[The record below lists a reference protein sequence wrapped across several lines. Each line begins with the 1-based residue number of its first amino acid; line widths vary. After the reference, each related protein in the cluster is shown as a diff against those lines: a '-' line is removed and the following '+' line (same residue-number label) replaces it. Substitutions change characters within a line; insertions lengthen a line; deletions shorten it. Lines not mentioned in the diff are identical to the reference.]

1 MARDRPQLNW
11 SVLYRSRLIWQLAG
25 IYILFGFSYVVYAT
39 FFVDYLASEAGFQI
53 RRAGSLWSAIG
64 MLSLASGFI
73 WGSDSD
79 RLGRRYTLALVLLI
93 QGSSYALFGLWL
105 GAAAALFLSMGRAQ
119 EQGGSHEQERWA
131 GVLSGQLV

>member
-1 MARDRPQLNW
+1 MAGDRPQLNW
-11 SVLYRSRLIWQLAG
+11 SVLYRSRQIWQLAG
-25 IYILFGFSYVVYAT
+25 IYILFGFSYVIYAT
-39 FFVDYLASEAGFQI
+39 FFVDYLTSEAGFQI

-79 RLGRRYTLALVLLI
+79 RLGRRY
-93 QGSSYALFGLWL
+93 ALFGLWL

-119 EQGGSHEQERWA
+119 EQGGSCEQERWS